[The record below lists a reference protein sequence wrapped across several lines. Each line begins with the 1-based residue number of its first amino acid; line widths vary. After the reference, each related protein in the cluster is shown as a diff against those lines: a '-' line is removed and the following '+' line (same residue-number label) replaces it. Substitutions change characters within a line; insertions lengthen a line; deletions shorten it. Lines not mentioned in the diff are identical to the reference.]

1 MRSLSLLLLLLA
13 LALPASVGA
22 QAVDS
27 DGDGLSD
34 AVETSGVRAADGSLL
49 LDLPGM
55 GADPQH
61 KDLFVEA
68 DYMVAE
74 SHTHKPKLQA
84 LAKVLAAFAAAPVSN
99 PDGQT
104 GIRLHVDAGPESV
117 MNPVTGAKWGALSRS
132 NALPH
137 VNSFGGRVNGEY
149 SFQAFDGVKAAN
161 FGEHRLGS
169 FHYCLYI
176 HSMGGEGTT
185 SGMARDIP
193 SDDFIVS
200 LGGWHGDVGSV
211 MEQAGT
217 FMHEFGHVLN
227 LGHGG
232 GDHVNDKPNYFSVMN
247 YNFQTRGLRLNGTD
261 GRLDF
266 STAVNAPLNEGA
278 LSEPAGVPT
287 AMPAGSGTRWKV
299 LRNGE
304 EIEKLANVADG
315 PIDWNDD
322 GAIAQTPV
330 AEDINGDK
338 ELTTLLGHDDWKAI
352 VYNGGSLR
360 GQNPAR
366 SEAMARGHLREIT
379 REEDAEIPTYWGVYV
394 DADSYAEAAPPGSV
408 VTVAFT
414 VGNYGLNADTYTL
427 VGDSERGWADFSGLP
442 GQVALAADQEVT
454 FQIPVR
460 IPADA
465 SAGVEDDLALLAVSS
480 ADADILDVDLAS
492 VASAPAGAAGP
503 TASGSGGCFIAT
515 AAYGSYLDPH
525 VVSLRRFRDERLL
538 TNAPGR
544 AFVSAYYEL
553 SPPVAD
559 VVARVPALRWATVA
573 ALTPVVF
580 AVEQPL
586 VACLAVLVAL
596 LAALRLR
603 RRG

>member
-1 MRSLSLLLLLLA
+1 MRFLSFVLTLLL

-34 AVETSGVRAADGSLL
+34 AVETNGVRAADGTML
-49 LDLPGM
+49 LDLPAM
-55 GADPQH
+55 GAHPRH
-61 KDLFVEA
+61 KDLFVEI
-68 DYMVAE
+68 DYMVAA
-74 SHTHKPKLQA
+74 SHTHQPKLAA
-84 LAKVLAAFAAAPVSN
+84 LAKVVAAFAAAPVPN
-99 PDGQT
+99 PDGTT
-104 GIRLHVDAGPESV
+104 GIRLHVDAGAESV
-117 MNPVTGAKWGALSRS
+117 MDPVQGTKWGERSRANS
-132 NALPH
+132 LPH
-137 VNSFGGRVNGEY
+137 QNGFGSVVNGEY
-149 SFQAFDGVKAAN
+149 SFSALDAVKASN
-161 FGEHRLGS
+161 LGEHRLGV
-169 FHYCLYI
+169 FHYCLYL
-176 HSMGGEGTT
+176 HSMTGQGTT

-266 STAVNAPLNEGA
+266 SLGANPALNEAALFEGVGVANAP
-278 LSEPAGVPT
+278 AGY
-287 AMPAGSGTRWKV
+287 GTRWKV
-299 LRNGE
+299 LRNAE
-304 EIEKLANVADG
+304 ELERLADLANG
-315 PIDWNDD
+315 PLDWNDD
-322 GAIAQTPV
+322 GAISQTAV
-330 AEDINGDK
+330 SEDINADRQFTV
-338 ELTTLLGHDDWKAI
+338 LAGHNDWPVL

-360 GQNPAR
+360 GRTSQPK
-366 SEAMARGHLREIT
+366 ETPGVGGLREIT
-379 REEDAEIPTYWGVYV
+379 REEDAEIPTYWGVFV
-394 DADSYAEAAPPGSV
+394 DCDTYDEAAPPGST
-408 VTVAFT
+408 VTVGFT

-427 VGDSERGWADFSGLP
+427 TGDSERGWADFSGLP
-442 GQVALAADQEVT
+442 GQIALAPDAEAT

-465 SAGVEDDLALLAVSS
+465 SAGVEDDLGLLAVSA
-480 ADADILDVDLAS
+480 ADADILDLDVAS
-492 VASAPAGAAGP
+492 VASAPPFSAGP
-503 TASGSGGCFIAT
+503 TASGTGGCFIAT

-538 TNAPGR
+538 TNSPGR
-544 AFVSAYYEL
+544 AFVAAYYRF
-553 SPPVAD
+553 SPAVAD
-559 VVARVPALRWATVA
+559 VVARVPALRVATVA

-586 VACLAVLVAL
+586 VFA
-596 LAALRLR
+596 LAALLLALGVKRLR
-603 RRG
+603 RRA